1 MGDIFSGDKIYFDEL
16 AKGISTGLY
25 HDDGLNWD
33 AEGTNV
39 VDMAL
44 EVLLGVQKYYSQE
57 LLDIDMHLD
66 VTADENYAGFI
77 DLMSLIPETFR
88 DSVSLQEFMDVAGLY
103 AGTWIGY
110 INDLVQLLD
119 PYSVSDEYMQNL
131 ADLLHVSLPSPDFV
145 STAERRRVLLT
156 AIDWYKSKG
165 TYGIFSYLS
174 YLFNI
179 NLTIWDLYTNNYT
192 TFVKEPWFS
201 GKTTEN
207 PPGLDSSY
215 YKSPH
220 IGLEVVLNQVYG
232 VDPNK
237 HLFLTSMYTDLAPYV
252 DIVRPVNV
260 VPHYSIFLNP
270 QSNETGVA
278 VEIPGEIKTC
288 VIGAWGVSKNYFNQS
303 EVWDI
308 GYSGFGGY
316 SGLPLYF
323 NDGIF
328 FDASNRDA
336 FLNSVTKWKLG
347 IGNKGVSPDVPGW
360 AMETPILAGDISRI
374 TIYSDRTEYEFT
386 VVGSSQQG
394 ISELGLYMTNGFT
407 LTVGCTFPD
416 IDLDPAVE
424 LRVLVIIYK

>member
-1 MGDIFSGDKIYFDEL
+1 MADIFNGDKLYFDEL
-16 AKGISTGLY
+16 AKGISSGLY
-25 HDDGLNWD
+25 HDDSWNWD
-33 AEGTNV
+33 SEGSNLV
-39 VDMAL
+39 VMTLD
-44 EVLLGVQKYYSQE
+44 VSLGVQKYWSHE
-57 LLDIDMHLD
+57 LLDIDMYLE

-77 DLMSLIPETFR
+77 DLMALIPETFR
-88 DSVSLQEFMDVAGLY
+88 DSVSLQEFMAVAGLY

-119 PYSVSDEYMQNL
+119 PYSVSDDYMQNL
-131 ADLLHVSLPSPDFV
+131 ADLLHVTLPPIDSV
-145 STAERRRVLLT
+145 STADRRRALLT
-156 AIDWYKSKG
+156 AIDWYKAKG
-165 TYGIFSYLS
+165 TYGIFSYLG
-174 YLFNI
+174 YLFNL
-179 NLTIWDLYTNNYT
+179 NLTIWDLYTNDYA
-192 TFVKEPWFS
+192 TFVKEAWFS

-220 IGLEVVLNQVYG
+220 LGLEVVLDKVYG
-232 VDPNK
+232 IYPDD
-237 HLFLTSMYTDLAPYV
+237 HLYLTSMFTDLMPYV
-252 DIVRPVNV
+252 DVVRPVNV

-270 QSNETGVA
+270 RTDETGIVQT
-278 VEIPGEIKTC
+278 IPGDIKTC
-288 VIGAWGVSKNYFNQS
+288 VIGAWGVSKNYFNQDQ
-303 EVWDI
+303 VWDP

-347 IGNKGVSPDVPGW
+347 IGSKGDSPDAPGW
-360 AMETPILAGDISRI
+360 TVQIPILAGDINRI

-386 VVGSSQQG
+386 VAGSSQQG
-394 ISELGLYMTNGFT
+394 ISELGLFMTNGFT

-416 IDLDPAVE
+416 IDLDSSIE
-424 LRVLVIIYK
+424 LRVVVIIYK